1 MEAQVYERMA
11 ELDSDHW
18 WFVARRD
25 ILQNLIERI
34 VQPPKNARILE
45 IGCGT
50 GHNLAMLSKFGRVEA
65 TEMDKT
71 ARELATKRLG
81 RAVTDAALPDLSA
94 WPTDQFDLVALLDVL
109 EHVPDDRS
117 GLVRAL
123 RRSRRDSSRCG
134 GAPLKLM

>member
-25 ILQNLIERI
+25 ILQNLIERV

-50 GHNLAMLSKFGRVEA
+50 GHNLAMLSKFG
-65 TEMDKT
+65 K
-71 ARELATKRLG
+71 
-81 RAVTDAALPDLSA
+81 
-94 WPTDQFDLVALLDVL
+94 
-109 EHVPDDRS
+109 H
-117 GLVRAL
+117 
-123 RRSRRDSSRCG
+123 
-134 GAPLKLM
+134 